1 MAEAAGQ
8 SLVRRGRPAEYPE
21 GHRSPGTAGRPGTTP
36 APCTAHS
43 SQPLLLPCQQAT
55 CHCQWYGSE
64 VGVKFLELIQGCQS
78 IKTANI
84 EEEKYKQFIILLYEC
99 FMYPQCK
106 LIGVARCGS
115 ISVKSP
121 DKLVAL
127 AATQI
132 ILSYLKFYL
141 YYLIV
146 PAALRS
152 LRSEVK
158 TKIF

>member
-8 SLVRRGRPAEYPE
+8 SLVRRGRPAEYPQ
-21 GHRSPGTAGRPGTTP
+21 GDWSPGTAGRPGTTP

-64 VGVKFLELIQGCQS
+64 VGGKFIELIQGCES

-84 EEEKYKQFIILLYEC
+84 EQEKYMKQLIILLYMSVSC
-99 FMYPQCK
+99 IHSVSSLK
-106 LIGVARCGS
+106 ILCGC

-141 YYLIV
+141 YYLV
-146 PAALRS
+146 RV
-152 LRSEVK
+152 R
-158 TKIF
+158 